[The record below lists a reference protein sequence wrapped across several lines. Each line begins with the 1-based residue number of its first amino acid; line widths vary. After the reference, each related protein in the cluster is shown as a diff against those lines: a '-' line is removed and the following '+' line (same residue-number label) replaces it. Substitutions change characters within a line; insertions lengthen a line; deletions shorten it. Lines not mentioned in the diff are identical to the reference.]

1 MNGYGK
7 DIDDLTNKLR
17 TKYPDEANYS
27 SKSTLYRRAFDD
39 GVITKD
45 EIEAAR
51 ILWTLMALY
60 WRLSRNK
67 NQ

>member
-1 MNGYGK
+1 MKGCSK
-7 DIDDLTNKLR
+7 DIDDLTNKLG
-17 TKYPDEANYS
+17 TKYPNEANYS

-51 ILWTLMALY
+51 IYYGRLWRYTGD
-60 WRLSRNK
+60 
-67 NQ
+67 

>member
-7 DIDDLTNKLR
+7 DIDDLTNKLK

-51 ILWTLMALY
+51 IYYGRLWRYAGD
-60 WRLSRNK
+60 
-67 NQ
+67 